1 MVSDSS
7 FCQCLGLEWVR
18 ASISRCKSTELEVL
32 VIDMRIPLPLAGETA
47 EQYHQRL
54 VTIGFVPESVS
65 TGQSDIANNSSRLQ
79 ALQDQLMQ
87 AVPDAAT
94 IGNIALREKLA
105 ILNPV
110 WKTDVF
116 SQTRTRC
123 IDLGLLHVGRGR
135 GGSVSR
141 ISPINQQS
149 NESVIEQIIA
159 PAEIPFKS
167 AMDISVL
174 WETSIASFKAGD
186 IPSAIRAW
194 ETLADKGVSKAQYNL
209 SLLYFNGQGV
219 GQDGALALKWC
230 QQAAQLGHSKAQY
243 LLGQMYAT
251 GKGVDK
257 DDSISQSWYQKSAE
271 AGYADAQFAIGSM
284 LRKSEDADSEQA
296 FKWIKKAA
304 EQGKAAAQLELARMY
319 EGGWGGKNGAGE
331 ATQWMRKAAEQGNAE
346 AEAQLG
352 DAYLRGRNVV
362 QDCVEGEKW
371 LRKAVGHGD
380 VESAFSLGWAFD
392 PGNDESSHKKSYE
405 ESVKWYRLAANQG
418 ELNSFEFL
426 EGIYRSDD
434 LLPKNKAKA
443 TKWLLQAA
451 EQGDVVAQY
460 MIASKYEDGEDLSQ
474 DYAQAARWYEA
485 AAEQYCSWAQL
496 KMGNFYEEGIGV
508 AQNYDD
514 AAYWYER
521 AVEQKTPKLGM
532 MSAIQGNVR
541 SEAAQSL
548 MALNQKMGKPNIP
561 ELEEHSQTLS
571 VVSVETDLEAD
582 AEDGDVASQIELA
595 DQYREVEGR
604 DADHAKAAHWYRQ
617 AAVQGDQHALNCLG
631 IAYLH
636 GEGVPKNMIAGQ
648 ALFEL
653 AILAGSE
660 SAAQNLHNSLGGGG
674 KADGVRKLAEQM
686 SKPGK
691 FFEALDKFVAYR
703 EARRHPRKPKE

>member
-1 MVSDSS
+1 M
-7 FCQCLGLEWVR
+7 
-18 ASISRCKSTELEVL
+18 T
-32 VIDMRIPLPLAGETA
+32 DMRIPLPLAGETA
-47 EQYHQRL
+47 EQYNQRL
-54 VTIGFVPESVS
+54 VTIGFVPESVL
-65 TGQSDIANNSSRLQ
+65 TRESDIVNDSTRLQ

-105 ILNPV
+105 SLDPV

-116 SQTRTRC
+116 SETRARC
-123 IDLGLLHVGRGR
+123 IDLGLLRVGRGR

-141 ISPINQQS
+141 TSPINQQP
-149 NESVIEQIIA
+149 NGNVIEQIIA
-159 PAEIPFKS
+159 PAEMPSK
-167 AMDISVL
+167 AATDISDL
-174 WETSIASFKAGD
+174 WEKSIASFKAGD
-186 IPSAIRAW
+186 FPSAIRAW

-219 GQDGALALKWC
+219 GKDSALALKWC
-230 QQAAQLGHSKAQY
+230 QQAAQLGHTKAQY
-243 LLGQMYAT
+243 LLGQMYAN
-251 GKGVDK
+251 GNGVDK
-257 DDSISQSWYQKSAE
+257 DDSIAHSWYQKSAE
-271 AGYADAQFAIGSM
+271 AGYVDAQFALGSM
-284 LRKSEDADSEQA
+284 LRKSEDADSKQA
-296 FKWIKKAA
+296 FKWIQKAA

-319 EGGWGGKNGAGE
+319 EGGWGGKKKAGE
-331 ATQWMRKAAEQGNAE
+331 AIQWMQKAAEQGNAE
-346 AEAQLG
+346 AEGQLG
-352 DAYLRGRNVV
+352 NAFLRGGNVAR
-362 QDCVEGEKW
+362 DCVEGVKW
-371 LRKAVGHGD
+371 LRKSVDHGD
-380 VESAFSLGWAFD
+380 VMSAYFLGWAYD
-392 PGNDESSHKKSYE
+392 PGNDESTLEKSYE
-405 ESVKWYRLAANQG
+405 EAVKWYRLAANQG

-426 EGIYRSDD
+426 EGIYKSDD
-434 LLPKNKAKA
+434 LLPKNRAKA

-451 EQGDVVAQY
+451 ELGDVVAQY
-460 MIASKYEDGEDLSQ
+460 MVAAKYEDGEDLSQ
-474 DYAQAARWYEA
+474 DYVQAARWYEA
-485 AAEQYCSWAQL
+485 AADQYCSWAQL

-532 MSAIQGNVR
+532 MSAIQGNVQ

-548 MALNQKMGKPNIP
+548 MALNLKLGKPNTP

-571 VVSVETDLEAD
+571 VVTVETDLEAD
-582 AEDGDVASQIELA
+582 AEDGDAASQIELA
-595 DQYREVEGR
+595 EQYREGEGR
-604 DADHAKAAHWYRQ
+604 DADLAKAAHWYRQ

-636 GEGVPKNMIAGQ
+636 GEGVPQNMIAGQ

-660 SAAQNLHNSLGGGG
+660 SAAQNLHNSLSGGA

-703 EARRHPRKPKE
+703 EARRHPRKPKG